1 MTSSASTLNTQK
13 IQTAIKATPDEVWN
27 ALTDGSITPAYY
39 YGYIAEFDL
48 TAGSAYRY
56 RAGGADTITGTVVA
70 VEPGKSLVTT
80 FNGAYDPDVAA
91 LPESTVTFTVSNEV
105 LPMPG
110 VTVLSIIHEGLPHSV
125 AATKIEAGWVA
136 IASGLKTLL
145 ETGSPLVAPPA
156 G

>member
-1 MTSSASTLNTQK
+1 MTMTASTRNIQK
-13 IQTAIKATPDEVWN
+13 IQTAIRATPDAVWN

-39 YGYIAEFDL
+39 YGFTAEFDL

-56 RAGGADTITGTVVA
+56 RAGGADAITGTVVA
-70 VEPGKSLVTT
+70 VEPGKTLVTT

-91 LPESTVTFTVSNEV
+91 LPESTVTFTVSSEL

-110 VTVLSIIHEGLPHSV
+110 VTVLTITHEGLPDSAV
-125 AATKIEAGWVA
+125 AAGIEAGWVA

-145 ETGSPLVAPPA
+145 ETGAPLVAPSA

>member
-1 MTSSASTLNTQK
+1 MSSSASTHSTQK
-13 IQTAIKATPDEVWN
+13 IQTAIRATPDEVWN
-27 ALTDGSITPAYY
+27 ALTDRNITPSYY
-39 YGYIAEFDL
+39 YGYAAEFDL
-48 TAGSAYRY
+48 TAGAPYRY
-56 RAGGADTITGTVVA
+56 RAGGADAITGMVVA

-80 FNGAYDPDVAA
+80 FNGAYDPEVAV

-105 LPMPG
+105 LPLPG
-110 VTVLSIIHEGLPHSV
+110 VTVLTITHEGLPHSI
-125 AATKIEAGWVA
+125 AAEKIEAGWVA